1 MNMDNRSIINN
12 NIDDMIAFSFKCSRD
27 YEEKIN
33 SGERQDMICTANVI
47 SHE

>member
-1 MNMDNRSIINN
+1 MDNREIINN
-12 NIDDMIAFSFKCSRD
+12 NIDDMIAFALKCSRD

-33 SGERQDMICTANVI
+33 RGERPDMIYTANVI